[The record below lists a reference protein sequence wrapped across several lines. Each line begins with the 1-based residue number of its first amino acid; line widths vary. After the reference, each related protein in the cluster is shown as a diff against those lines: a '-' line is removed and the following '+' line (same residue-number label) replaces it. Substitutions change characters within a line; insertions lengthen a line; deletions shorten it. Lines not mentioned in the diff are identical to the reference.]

1 IELSLSARKNAI
13 VFENQYNP
21 VIVPLIVN
29 VAELLAVFE
38 LLDSTSNPRISP
50 LLSFSLPLQERER
63 QRIRDNIKDVIV
75 LFRFIEN
82 PFDIV

>member
-1 IELSLSARKNAI
+1 ELSLSARKNAI